1 LFVKGIL
8 NEVSPIAVLK
18 SGVKNNKPW
27 QLFGCTLI
35 VDGQKYSL
43 NSFSESDLN
52 KLLVSLTPGSFVEFE
67 CEKQGNFFVVN
78 EKTLKQSFFN
88 SDESKNEIKFENK
101 KINGDNVLSDFLP
114 LIPES
119 LELTLLLAKDLKDL
133 SSESIFNARKEIF
146 LQLIKSKISNKIIER
161 KNVVK

>member
-1 LFVKGIL
+1 VLVKGVL
-8 NEVSPIAVLK
+8 NEVSPIVVLK
-18 SGVKNNKPW
+18 SGVRNNKPW
-27 QLFGCTLI
+27 QLFGCTLT
-35 VDGQKYSL
+35 VDRKKYSL

-52 KLLVSLTPGSFVEFE
+52 KLLASLTLGSFVEFE

-78 EKTLKQSFFN
+78 EKTLKQSFFKP
-88 SDESKNEIKFENK
+88 DESKSESS
-101 KINGDNVLSDFLP
+101 KIEGNDFLS

-146 LQLIKSKISNKIIER
+146 LQLVKAVNKVFKRFKE
-161 KNVVK
+161 KEKVN